1 MARRGELP
9 YGAWARTGPPLP
21 GYGRRGGRWRG
32 QRPVVGG
39 AYRASREPGC
49 PGGTCRRCIPWQACY
64 DRFVRWRRRD
74 GTWDRLPAHARTR
87 TRGPKR
93 GAIGEAEW
101 SASVDTTVGRAHRPS
116 ETQKGG
122 PDPAERGPG
131 ARTGRLLDQAAPLLR
146 RAGAPP
152 FAGAHGRPAQR
163 EHAACGAVG
172 GPPGRRAGHRPHPP
186 RTRRP
191 ARAPGEVRRQAA
203 RLRGGALPQARRGGG
218 AGQQAQAVAVAT
230 RYEKRAANYGEV
242 VVAASPVLWMAS

>member
-1 MARRGELP
+1 MAGLLRPLREVAAARRHLGSAP
-9 YGAWARTGPPLP
+9 GA
-21 GYGRRGGRWRG
+21 
-32 QRPVVGG
+32 
-39 AYRASREPGC
+39 RADP
-49 PGGTCRRCIPWQACY
+49 
-64 DRFVRWRRRD
+64 
-74 GTWDRLPAHARTR
+74 HART
-87 TRGPKR
+87 KR